1 MTADSKL
8 TALSKY
14 EIFKRTLHKDGI
26 FFVLIAGARY
36 ARGFLF
42 DKRHGTRTSMRVAL
56 ADDLTI
62 AGDRETGHDLVP
74 MPVGPFCATFR
85 KLRIPADGTFVDFGA
100 GNARTLLLAAE
111 FGFGKVIGVEFA
123 KEFCELGKGNIEAY
137 RKRRGGSV
145 EAHMVCIDAARY
157 KIQPDNRVF
166 FFFNPFD
173 ADILKQVVANIEHS
187 VAAHPRTAW
196 IIYSK
201 PRHEEVLDSL
211 SSPWEKSNELSY
223 RGFGRVL
230 AYRFM
235 P

>member
-1 MTADSKL
+1 MTADSRL

-74 MPVGPFCATFR
+74 MPIGPFYATLK
-85 KLRIPADGTFVDFGA
+85 KLRIPARGAFIDFGS

-111 FGFGKVIGVEFA
+111 FGFKRAVGVEFT
-123 KEFCELGKGNIEAY
+123 KEFCELSERNIKAY
-137 RKRRGGSV
+137 QKRRGNNFDM
-145 EAHMVCIDAARY
+145 HILCIDATRY
-157 KIQPDNRVF
+157 EIQPEDCVF

-173 ADILKQVVANIEHS
+173 ADILKLVVANIEHS
-187 VAAHPRTAW
+187 VAIRPRAAW

-201 PRHEEVLDSL
+201 PLHEDVLDAL
-211 SSPWEKSNELSY
+211 SSSWEKSNELSY
-223 RGFGRVL
+223 RGFGRVV